1 MAQIT
6 DFLKAQHVAATRAGP
21 APHAALG
28 KRFDMK
34 APRRPTGWIVP
45 CLLFFLVLLLA
56 GDLQAFRLG
65 NTSIIPSLELYGTY
79 DDNVLL
85 RSEDDP
91 EGPIVDDW
99 IGRIVPGVLLT
110 RREGSTDFSLLYQ
123 NEFLLHWELT
133 EEDVKGSNHS
143 AMLSAAHS
151 FGERTSIAI
160 SDRFRMGT
168 EVSSISEVGLEDIT
182 ALGILPRNRDYR
194 INGAGI
200 QLDHA
205 LTRRLRLSGALDYQ
219 YQFYDSVQEAGAE
232 VEPETENHLGTVST
246 TVSYA
251 VHPRN
256 SVMASV
262 GFSYNDYDQQ
272 GKSRIYLAS
281 LGDSWQ
287 ATDSLSLSGSGG
299 IQYLDA
305 ENELEATTTTDTSI
319 HPYADLGATYAY
331 QDFRFL
337 LSFLYGLEDSSGL
350 GTTVMSGSVRFG
362 VDYMAW
368 ERFTA
373 HVFGFYSKSDSA
385 EEIEGRTVQ
394 DIESIQGGCSFDYL
408 LQPWISARLEYNYID
423 QDASG
428 VSGGSFKDNRVLM
441 GFVLSIPDR
450 M

>member
-1 MAQIT
+1 M
-6 DFLKAQHVAATRAGP
+6 LQHEERARP
-21 APHAALG
+21 CTLHS
-28 KRFDMK
+28 KRDPNMK
-34 APRRPTGWIVP
+34 APRRPACRVVP
-45 CLLFFLVLLLA
+45 CFCLFFVLLFS
-56 GDLQAFRLG
+56 GDLHAFRLG
-65 NTSIIPSLELYGTY
+65 NTSIIPSLALYGTY

-99 IGRIVPGVLLT
+99 IGRILPGVLVS
-110 RREGSTDFSLLYQ
+110 RREGSTNFSLSYQ
-123 NEFLLHWELT
+123 NEFLLHRELK
-133 EEDVKGSNHS
+133 EQDVKGSNHS

-160 SDRFRMGT
+160 SDRFRIGT

-182 ALGILPRNRDYR
+182 QLGILPRSGDYLT
-194 INGAGI
+194 NGAGI
-200 QLDHA
+200 QVDHA
-205 LTRRLRLSGALDYQ
+205 LTRRLRLSGLLDYQ
-219 YQFYDSVQEAGAE
+219 YQFYEAVQQAG
-232 VEPETENHLGTVST
+232 VELEPKTENHLGSVRTVF
-246 TVSYA
+246 SYA

-256 SVMASV
+256 SLMASV

-272 GKSRIYLAS
+272 GRSRIYLAS

-287 ATDSLSLSGSGG
+287 LTESLSLSGSGG
-299 IQYLDA
+299 IEYLEE
-305 ENELEATTTTDTSI
+305 ENELEAATTTDTSI
-319 HPYADLGATYAY
+319 HPYAEFGATYGF

-337 LSFLYGLEDSSGL
+337 FSFLYGLEDSSGL
-350 GTTVMSGSVRFG
+350 GTTVSSRSVRFG

-373 HVFGFYSKSDSA
+373 HAYGFYSKSKSA
-385 EEIEGRTVQ
+385 GQIEGGAEQ
-394 DIESIQGGCSFDYL
+394 DIESIQGGGSLDYR
-408 LQPWISARLEYNYID
+408 LQSWISARLEYNFID

-428 VSGGSFKDNRVLM
+428 VSGGSYKDNRVLM